1 MRWRCV
7 TRVVSCCVAGVL
19 LVPLVRAA
27 APPLPAAVAAAVKEF
42 ADICRDVE
50 GKPDTREAV
59 KRADLNGD
67 GIEDYVVDV
76 AGIVCTGAWSIFGD
90 REKSV
95 SVYVGDG
102 KGAAVSAFSDTA
114 YGASL
119 EVRGKSAQL
128 WLTVSGMECGRKP
141 ARDFAS
147 ESFCDRSLVWNAAA
161 RRFDYAPVN
170 TVRLKQK

>member
-1 MRWRCV
+1 MKSMRNHCALPALV
-7 TRVVSCCVAGVL
+7 MLAGGVL
-19 LVPLVRAA
+19 LVPVARAA
-27 APPLPAAVAAAVKEF
+27 VPPLPAAVAAAVKEF

-102 KGAAVSAFSDTA
+102 KGAAVRAFSDTA

-119 EVRGKSAQL
+119 EVRGKSTQL
-128 WLTVSGMECGRKP
+128 WLTVSGVECGRKP

-161 RRFDYAPVN
+161 RRFDYAPLPG
-170 TVRLKQK
+170 R